1 MFERSPH
8 RLIWKMTWM
17 KSVSKKLHRQTASD
31 FESVEPGVLMTQIP
45 NCSI

>member
-45 NCSI
+45 DCSI